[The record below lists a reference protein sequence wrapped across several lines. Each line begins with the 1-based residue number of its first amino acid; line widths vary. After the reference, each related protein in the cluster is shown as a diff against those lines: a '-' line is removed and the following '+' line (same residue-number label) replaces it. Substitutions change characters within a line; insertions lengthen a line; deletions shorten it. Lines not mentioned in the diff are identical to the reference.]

1 MSNRLDLV
9 VGGMDCVDCAHV
21 LQKSLQRLDGV
32 EDCSV
37 NFASGRM
44 QVMGTVVFEDV
55 NRCVSGLGYSVT
67 NNALPQSQWENY
79 IARLMM

>member
-1 MSNRLDLV
+1 MYMNNMDMNNRLDLV

-44 QVMGTVVFEDV
+44 
-55 NRCVSGLGYSVT
+55 
-67 NNALPQSQWENY
+67 
-79 IARLMM
+79 